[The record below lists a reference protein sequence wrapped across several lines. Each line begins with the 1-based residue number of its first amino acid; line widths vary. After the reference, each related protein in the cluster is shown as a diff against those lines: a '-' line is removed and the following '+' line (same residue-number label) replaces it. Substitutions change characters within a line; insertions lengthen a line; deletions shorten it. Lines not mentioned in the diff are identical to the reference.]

1 MAQDIKM
8 DVAIIGA
15 GLGGYV
21 AAIRAAQLGKSVV
34 LIEKDK
40 LGGTCLN
47 YGCIP
52 SKDLLTTTEQ
62 YERMKNAASYGL
74 SAEKVSFDWPKMQA
88 RKAKNV
94 MTLVKGV
101 EFLCK
106 GNKITVLAGSARFL
120 DARHLEVSLTNGEAQ
135 RIEAGNIII
144 ATGSIPIAL
153 KDIPFDGKAI
163 IDSTAAL
170 DLTQVPQS
178 FGVVGAGAI
187 GLEVGSIYR
196 RLGAEVTVVE
206 MLDYILPEVDP
217 EAAQVAAQLLK
228 KQGFTIH
235 TGYVVKSAV
244 VNDGKVDVVAV
255 PREGKGEEKRFTVE
269 KLLVAVGRKANTEGL
284 GLEKAG
290 VAPGPRGFIQTN
302 ERMETSVK
310 GIYAIGDVIGGKL
323 LAHKASREGIVAAE
337 AIAGKGTV
345 MNYRAVPGSVF
356 TSPEVASVGLKEE
369 EARAKGTAIR
379 VGKFLFR
386 ANGRALTL
394 GEADGFVKILA
405 DAETDEILGAHIVGS
420 HASDLITEVTV
431 AMEFEG
437 TAEDLASTIHIHP
450 TLTEAVME
458 AAEAVHGNAIHMVNR
473 QVVTRNP

>member
-1 MAQDIKM
+1 MSQDLNV
-8 DVAIIGA
+8 DLAVIGA
-15 GLGGYV
+15 GPGGYV

-34 LIEKDK
+34 LIEKHK

-62 YERMKNAASYGL
+62 YEKMKNAAAYGL
-74 SAEKVSFDWPKMQA
+74 AAEKVSYDWPKMQA

-94 MTLVKGV
+94 TILVKGV

-106 GNKITVLAGSARFL
+106 GNKISVLLGAAKFR
-120 DARHLEVSLTNGEAQ
+120 DATHLEVALGSGEVQ
-135 RIEAGNIII
+135 TVEARNVII

-153 KDIPFDGKAI
+153 KGIPFDGQAI
-163 IDSTAAL
+163 IDSTMAL
-170 DLTQVPQS
+170 DLPQVPQS
-178 FGVVGAGAI
+178 LGVVGAGAI
-187 GLEVGSIYR
+187 GLEIGTIYK
-196 RLGAEVTVVE
+196 RLGAEVVVVE
-206 MLDYILPEVDP
+206 MLDSILPEVDP
-217 EAAQVAAQLLK
+217 ETAQVAAQLLK
-228 KQGFTIH
+228 KQGFVLH

-244 VNDGKVDVVAV
+244 RKEGQVEVVAV
-255 PREGKGEEKRFTVE
+255 PREGQGDEKQFTVE
-269 KLLVAVGRKANTEGL
+269 MLLVAVGRRPD
-284 GLEKAG
+284 LEDLDLERLG
-290 VAPGPRGFIQTN
+290 VALTPKGFIQVD

-310 GIYAIGDVIGGKL
+310 GVYAVGDAVGGKL

-337 AIAGKGTV
+337 AIAGRGT
-345 MNYRAVPGSVF
+345 MMDYRAVPGSVF
-356 TSPEVASVGLKEE
+356 ISPEVASVGLKEE
-369 EARAKGTAIR
+369 EAKAQGMTIK

-394 GEADGFVKILA
+394 GESDGFVKIIA
-405 DAETDEILGAHIVGS
+405 DAETDQILGAHIIGP
-420 HASDLITEVTV
+420 HASDLLAEITA

-458 AAEAVHGNAIHMVNR
+458 AAEAVGGKAIHMVNR
-473 QVVTRNP
+473 

>member
-1 MAQDIKM
+1 M
-8 DVAIIGA
+8 
-15 GLGGYV
+15 

-34 LIEKDK
+34 LIEKHK

-62 YERMKNAASYGL
+62 YEKMKNAAAYGL
-74 SAEKVSFDWPKMQA
+74 AAEKVSYDWPKMQA

-94 MTLVKGV
+94 TILVKGV

-106 GNKITVLAGSARFL
+106 GNKISVLLGAAKFR
-120 DARHLEVSLTNGEAQ
+120 DATHLEVALGSGEVQ
-135 RIEAGNIII
+135 TVEARNVII

-153 KDIPFDGKAI
+153 KGIPFDGQAI
-163 IDSTAAL
+163 IDSTMAL
-170 DLTQVPQS
+170 DLPQVPQS
-178 FGVVGAGAI
+178 LGVVGAGAI
-187 GLEVGSIYR
+187 GLEIGTIYK
-196 RLGAEVTVVE
+196 RLGAEVVVVE
-206 MLDYILPEVDP
+206 MLDSILPEVDP
-217 EAAQVAAQLLK
+217 ETAQVAAQLLK
-228 KQGFTIH
+228 KQGFVLH

-244 VNDGKVDVVAV
+244 RKEGQVEVVAV
-255 PREGKGEEKRFTVE
+255 PREGQGDEKQFTVE
-269 KLLVAVGRKANTEGL
+269 MLLVAVGRRPD
-284 GLEKAG
+284 LEDLDLERLG
-290 VAPGPRGFIQTN
+290 VALTPKGFIQVD

-310 GIYAIGDVIGGKL
+310 GVYAVGDAVGGKL

-337 AIAGKGTV
+337 AIAGRGT
-345 MNYRAVPGSVF
+345 MMDYRAVPGSVF
-356 TSPEVASVGLKEE
+356 ISPEVASVGLKEE
-369 EARAKGTAIR
+369 EAKAQGMTIK

-394 GEADGFVKILA
+394 GESDGFVKIIA
-405 DAETDEILGAHIVGS
+405 DAETDQILGAHIIGP
-420 HASDLITEVTV
+420 HASDLLAEITA

-458 AAEAVHGNAIHMVNR
+458 AAEAVGGKAIHMVNR
-473 QVVTRNP
+473 

>member
-1 MAQDIKM
+1 
-8 DVAIIGA
+8 
-15 GLGGYV
+15 V

-34 LIEKDK
+34 LIEKHK

-62 YERMKNAASYGL
+62 YEKMKNAAAYGL
-74 SAEKVSFDWPKMQA
+74 AAEKVSYDWPKMQA

-94 MTLVKGV
+94 TILVKGV

-106 GNKITVLAGSARFL
+106 GNKISVLLGAAKFR
-120 DARHLEVSLTNGEAQ
+120 DATHLEVALGSGEVQ
-135 RIEAGNIII
+135 TVEARNVII

-153 KDIPFDGKAI
+153 KGIPFDGQAI
-163 IDSTAAL
+163 IDSTMAL
-170 DLTQVPQS
+170 DLPQVPQS
-178 FGVVGAGAI
+178 LGVVGAGAI
-187 GLEVGSIYR
+187 GLEIGTIYK
-196 RLGAEVTVVE
+196 RLGAEVVVVE
-206 MLDYILPEVDP
+206 MLDSILPEVDP
-217 EAAQVAAQLLK
+217 ETAQVAAQLLK
-228 KQGFTIH
+228 KQGFVLH

-244 VNDGKVDVVAV
+244 RKEGQVEVVAV
-255 PREGKGEEKRFTVE
+255 PREGQGDEKQFTVE
-269 KLLVAVGRKANTEGL
+269 MLLVAVGRRPD
-284 GLEKAG
+284 LEDLDLERLG
-290 VAPGPRGFIQTN
+290 VALTPKGFIQVD

-310 GIYAIGDVIGGKL
+310 GVYAVGDAVGGKL

-337 AIAGKGTV
+337 AIAGRGT
-345 MNYRAVPGSVF
+345 MMDYRAVPGSVF
-356 TSPEVASVGLKEE
+356 ISPEVASVGLKEE
-369 EARAKGTAIR
+369 EAKAQGMTIK

-394 GEADGFVKILA
+394 GESDGFVKIIA
-405 DAETDEILGAHIVGS
+405 DAETDQILGAHIIGP
-420 HASDLITEVTV
+420 HASDLLAEITA

-458 AAEAVHGNAIHMVNR
+458 AAEAVGGKAIHMVNR
-473 QVVTRNP
+473 

>member
-1 MAQDIKM
+1 MVGDLKVE
-8 DVAIIGA
+8 VAVVGA
-15 GLGGYV
+15 GPGGYV
-21 AAIRAAQLGKSVV
+21 AAIRAAQLGKSVA
-34 LIEKDK
+34 LIEQDK

-62 YERMKNAASYGL
+62 YERMKNAAVYGL

-94 MTLVKGV
+94 LTLVKGV

-106 GNKITVLAGSARFL
+106 GNKVTVLTGSGRFL
-120 DARHLEVSLTNGEAQ
+120 DARHLEVSLASGEVQ
-135 RIEAGNIII
+135 KVEAENVII
-144 ATGSIPIAL
+144 ATGSVPIAL

-170 DLTQVPQS
+170 DLAQVPQS

-187 GLEVGSIYR
+187 GLEIGSIYR
-196 RLGAEVTVVE
+196 RLGAEVVVVE
-206 MLDYILPEVDP
+206 MLDTILPEMDP
-217 EAAQVAAQLLK
+217 EAAQAAAQLLK

-235 TGYVVKSAV
+235 TGYLVKSAAPK
-244 VNDGKVDVVAV
+244 DGKVEVVAV

-269 KLLVAVGRKANTEGL
+269 KLLGAVGRKANTEGL

-290 VAPGPRGFIQTN
+290 VATNPRGFIQTN

-345 MNYRAVPGSVF
+345 MSYRAVPGSVF
-356 TSPEVASVGLKEE
+356 TSPEVSSVGLKEE
-369 EARAKGTAIR
+369 EARAKGKAIR
-379 VGKFLFR
+379 VGKFMFR

-394 GEADGFVKILA
+394 GETDGFVKILA

-420 HASDLITEVTV
+420 HASDLIAEITT

-437 TAEDLASTIHIHP
+437 TTEDLASTIHIHP

-458 AAEAVHGNAIHMVNR
+458 AAEGVHGNAIHILNKS
-473 QVVTRNP
+473 